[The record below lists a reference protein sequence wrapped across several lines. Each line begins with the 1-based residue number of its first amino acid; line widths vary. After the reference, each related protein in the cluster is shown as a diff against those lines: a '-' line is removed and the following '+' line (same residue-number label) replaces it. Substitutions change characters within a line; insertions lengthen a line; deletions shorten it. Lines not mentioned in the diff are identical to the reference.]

1 MCINKVSPVI
11 ESEIEGRKRKLLKFR
26 GKKVFNLLFFFK
38 NKKKIYRFC
47 FYLKVVYKWKET
59 LLTYSGD
66 NGSERMPSR

>member
-1 MCINKVSPVI
+1 
-11 ESEIEGRKRKLLKFR
+11 LLKFR